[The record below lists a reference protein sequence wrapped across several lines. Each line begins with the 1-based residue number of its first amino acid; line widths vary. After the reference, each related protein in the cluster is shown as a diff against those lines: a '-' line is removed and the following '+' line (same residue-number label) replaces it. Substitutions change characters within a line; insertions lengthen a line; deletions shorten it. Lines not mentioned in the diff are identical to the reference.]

1 MQSLRIKYSETSMKY
16 GCRYQSQIAELRIP
30 YCIGNIFKTAENE
43 RKKHRYKDKLFSRPL
58 PDVRRTP
65 HQ

>member
-1 MQSLRIKYSETSMKY
+1 MKH
-16 GCRYQSQIAELRIP
+16 GCRYQSQIAELRVP
-30 YCIGNIFKTAENE
+30 YRIGNIFETAENE

-58 PDVRRTP
+58 PDVRRTS